1 MIKDGI
7 RGSFLAFM
15 IGIPVA
21 VGALFG
27 ISIWANRPRGISID
41 LDQ

>member
-7 RGSFLAFM
+7 RGS
-15 IGIPVA
+15 
-21 VGALFG
+21 GALFG